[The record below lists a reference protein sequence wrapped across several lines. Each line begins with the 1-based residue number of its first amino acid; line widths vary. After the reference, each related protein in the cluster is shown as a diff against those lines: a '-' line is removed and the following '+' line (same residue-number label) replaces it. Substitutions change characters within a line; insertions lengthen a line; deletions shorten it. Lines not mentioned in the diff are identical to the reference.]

1 MIRNNKV
8 ISALLSMTIVS
19 GMVTPAYA
27 TEGVIDASAD
37 QTFSLENAELEKVS
51 DDTDILDE
59 SLSDAVETEDNNT
72 VIDENINNN
81 EVKNEI
87 VDSEELTNGEEAD
100 EEINTSEGKN
110 ENSNAP
116 LYSIDEEMENYLKE
130 YLQSLNTGMPEEN
143 LEKALQEY
151 LEKMSSENEDV
162 NNLEDGIYTIDN
174 KVIKMNSLDESI
186 LRGYLSEESLLEI
199 KDGKISAI
207 LTFDKNVTT
216 LDEYKIL
223 INNKNVKFKTL
234 ESNDSVL
241 KIKFNIDELTE
252 SIVLKT
258 NINNEYYSKDE
269 ECRILLDITSIE
281 KNEEELIE
289 EDNDENIED
298 GMYLLSNST
307 FKFNENKESV
317 LRNYLSNES
326 VLEVKNGQK
335 YLTLIFNKDVS
346 AIKDFHIYINNYIS
360 NYNVIESNDEIL
372 KVRFQIESLDDEIV
386 IDANIVN
393 EFYNENFKTTVV
405 LDSDSLQKKSDE
417 VYEESTITDI
427 SLDEEIMPMIEEAAK
442 STGYD
447 LIVTENSEN
456 KLSKSKLIVKEGKM
470 IAELTFTEASDLGN
484 VKEIKVNGHKELNNT
499 VKENK
504 DTNTV
509 VIEVPIN
516 SFNDVINIVFSNSI
530 NNDGWNETTLKNV
543 EIKDIRLSAGI
554 YDLDITSN
562 GKKHISS
569 TQLEINNNG
578 KMYLVTKF
586 GMGSLITVT
595 NLHVNG
601 KAQSYSTKLTGQ
613 GFASTLTVK
622 TEINSLDDVVN
633 IFVDINLSAM
643 GMGIMSHDM
652 EVKDLRLKGVSLPQ
666 DDTENQEP
674 EDEEEDSSTSSEVLE
689 DGQYV
694 IGTKIL
700 KTGTQEE
707 SMAKGYFKEKSDL
720 LVKEGKYNLT
730 LYANN
735 LSMMSNIVVKVNGD
749 EVKTNIQKNND
760 GTGTISFDI
769 DRLNSNIIMYCH
781 VDGYGHVADY
791 DFSIGLDKNN
801 ITDSNGQKV
810 DPPSEYEEVQLSN
823 STTYKINNKI
833 RSGTGSESALAKYVD
848 ETSIIEVDSTGNI
861 YLTLNFTMSGLMNG
875 RTITL
880 NNNSSVTT
888 YAVVNSNDTNGIRFK
903 ISSLKDKI
911 HISNQYGSSVNDGF
925 TLSLIQDTLTETGKY
940 SEGSSSSGST
950 SGDSSSSDDDDD
962 DIEDGTYVIKNYCYK
977 EKSDTTSD
985 ARGYLDTE
993 SVLVVKN
1000 GKKHVILKF
1009 THGKMMSNTSIK
1021 VGDAKTSYTVVKNS
1035 GNKYYIKFKID
1046 SLSDEIMV
1054 TSTIDT
1060 GVPAIGV
1067 MEGVKFRV
1075 LLRESTLKEDDD
1087 AADFDDDDD
1096 EIEEDEET
1104 TEEDTTVEEEL
1115 NKDESV
1121 VAPPNNGTI
1130 GNQTGTEQYKKLTYK
1145 VNNEI
1150 VTDSKIGY
1158 QAARGA
1164 VNQTS
1169 YYEIENEKKYI
1180 TLGFSQTD
1188 ILNNIRISDNGKD
1201 ISYSIVSEDKKNN
1214 TMNIKFEIPSISTQ
1228 LTVTANVT
1236 AMGRDISFGLKF
1248 LETTLELISTEEYEN
1263 LSTDTSGNGG
1273 SASSGVISGLSSS
1286 ISNLFSGGSSSE
1298 GGIEAT
1304 EESVENLADLA
1315 NEYFKKYTINNEVV
1329 SDNAI
1334 GRTMA
1339 RKYLSETS
1347 IIEEIDGQFY
1357 ATITFSSA
1365 SSMGNFRIEVNGETV
1380 SHTVPLK
1387 DMGNDLI
1394 SLRFP
1399 ISSVNDDIRTY
1410 IFISPMKMTID
1421 FGIKFL
1427 EDTMVL
1433 IEEGTVGDDEN
1444 AESSSLADTLTNLNQ
1459 AAQSNKSQVSTIKL
1473 AVSTSAMVIVLNQG
1487 IAGLASLFKR
1497 FKNKS
1502 LLNKIIDKE

>member
-27 TEGVIDASAD
+27 TEGVIDSSTD

-59 SLSDAVETEDNNT
+59 SSSDAVETENNNT
-72 VIDENINNN
+72 VIDENLNNN

-87 VDSEELTNGEEAD
+87 VNSEELTNGEEAG

-130 YLQSLNTGMPEEN
+130 YLQSLNAGMSEED

-199 KDGKISAI
+199 KDGKISVT

-223 INNKNVKFKTL
+223 INNKNVKFKTVD
-234 ESNDSVL
+234 SNDSVL
-241 KIKFNIDELTE
+241 RIKFNIDELTE

-258 NINNEYYSKDE
+258 NINNEYYSKKE

-281 KNEEELIE
+281 KTEEELIE
-289 EDNDENIED
+289 EDNDENIKD
-298 GMYLLSNST
+298 GTYTLSNST
-307 FKFNENKESV
+307 LKFNENKESV
-317 LRNYLSNES
+317 LGNYLSNES

-386 IDANIVN
+386 IDANIKN
-393 EFYNENFKTTVV
+393 DFYNKNLKATIV
-405 LDSDSLQKKSDE
+405 LDADSLKNNSDE
-417 VYEESTITDI
+417 GIELLELDYQDVKQDIEDGMYSMDYGIFKPGTQNNSSMSDYVKEATLEVKNSKKTVILKLNNEKGMIENLTAKVNSEDVEVKTSEDNSIITMKFEIGSLEDDI
-427 SLDEEIMPMIEEAAK
+427 SLGMSIN
-442 STGYD
+442 TG
-447 LIVTENSEN
+447 
-456 KLSKSKLIVKEGKM
+456 
-470 IAELTFTEASDLGN
+470 TFLG
-484 VKEIKVNGHKELNNT
+484 VMTHSVDF
-499 VKENK
+499 V
-504 DTNTV
+504 
-509 VIEVPIN
+509 IN
-516 SFNDVINIVFSNSI
+516 SVI
-530 NNDGWNETTLKNV
+530 
-543 EIKDIRLSAGI
+543 
-554 YDLDITSN
+554 
-562 GKKHISS
+562 
-569 TQLEINNNG
+569 
-578 KMYLVTKF
+578 
-586 GMGSLITVT
+586 LID
-595 NLHVNG
+595 
-601 KAQSYSTKLTGQ
+601 SP
-613 GFASTLTVK
+613 
-622 TEINSLDDVVN
+622 I
-633 IFVDINLSAM
+633 
-643 GMGIMSHDM
+643 
-652 EVKDLRLKGVSLPQ
+652 
-666 DDTENQEP
+666 
-674 EDEEEDSSTSSEVLE
+674 EDEESSEEGTVLD
-689 DGQYV
+689 DGEYT
-694 IGTKIL
+694 IATNIF

-707 SMAKGYFKEKSDL
+707 SMAKGFFGERSNL
-720 LVKEGKYNLT
+720 SVKDGKYTVYVN
-730 LYANN
+730 AKG
-735 LSMMSNIVVKVNGD
+735 LSMMSNIEVKVNGSSV
-749 EVKTNIQKNND
+749 EINIESNSD

-769 DRLNSNIIMYCH
+769 PKLNSNIVMFCH
-781 VDGYGHVADY
+781 VDAGGHVADY
-791 DFSIGLDKNN
+791 DFTIALDKND
-801 ITDSNGQKV
+801 ISDSTGEKV
-810 DPPSEYEEVQLSN
+810 EPPVEKEEINLEK
-823 STTYKINNKI
+823 STVYKINNKI
-833 RSGTGSESALAKYVD
+833 SSSSESALAKYVD
-848 ETSIIEVDSTGNI
+848 ETSIIEVDSTGNV

-903 ISSLKDKI
+903 ISSLSDKI

-940 SEGSSSSGST
+940 SEGSSSSGT
-950 SGDSSSSDDDDD
+950 SGGSSSIEEDEDD

-1087 AADFDDDDD
+1087 AADFDDDDG
-1096 EIEEDEET
+1096 EIEEDEEII
-1104 TEEDTTVEEEL
+1104 EEDVTVEEEL

-1121 VAPPNNGTI
+1121 VVPPNNGI
-1130 GNQTGTEQYKKLTYK
+1130 IGSQMGNQIGTEQYKKLTYK

-1188 ILNNIRISDNGKD
+1188 ILNNIRISSNGKD
-1201 ISYSIVSEDKKNN
+1201 ISYSLISEDKKNN
-1214 TMNIKFEIPSISTQ
+1214 TMNIKFEIPSLSTQ

-1263 LSTDTSGNGG
+1263 LSTNTPGNG
-1273 SASSGVISGLSSS
+1273 SSSSSGVISGLSSS

-1304 EESVENLADLA
+1304 EEAVENLADLA

-1329 SDNAI
+1329 SDSAI

-1380 SHTVPLK
+1380 SHTVPLN

-1421 FGIKFL
+1421 FGIRFL

-1433 IEEGTVGDDEN
+1433 IEEGTVGEDEN

-1473 AVSTSAMVIVLNQG
+1473 AASTSAMVIVLNQG
-1487 IAGLASLFKR
+1487 IAGLAGLFKR

-1502 LLNKIIDKE
+1502 LLNKITDKE